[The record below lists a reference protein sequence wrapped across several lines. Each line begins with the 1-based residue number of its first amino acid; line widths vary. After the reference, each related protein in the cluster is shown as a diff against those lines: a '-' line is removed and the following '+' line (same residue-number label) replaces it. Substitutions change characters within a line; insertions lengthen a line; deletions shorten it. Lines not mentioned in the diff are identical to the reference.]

1 MSASMSAS
9 TRTRA
14 VTPDQLRAAMFG
26 RPVRGVEVVRQ
37 AWRVSDDDSDELA
50 LINARGRWWVARRTS
65 DRITLWAYVGDS
77 EAEVAFDRL
86 VADGRPDESAWHL
99 ATA

>member
-1 MSASMSAS
+1 MSASSHH
-9 TRTRA
+9 RA
-14 VTPDQLRAAMFG
+14 VTPSQLRAAMLG

-37 AWRVSDDDSDELA
+37 AWRVTDDDSDELV
-50 LINARGRWWVARRTS
+50 LIDARGRWWVAQRAS

-77 EAEVAFDRL
+77 EAEAAFDR
-86 VADGRPDESAWHL
+86 VVEQGQPDELAWHL

>member
-1 MSASMSAS
+1 MTAS
-9 TRTRA
+9 TRARA
-14 VTPDQLRAAMFG
+14 VTPSQLRAAMLG

-37 AWRVSDDDSDELA
+37 AWRVTEDDSDELV

-65 DRITLWAYVGDS
+65 DQITLWAYVGDS
-77 EAEVAFDRL
+77 EADAAFERL
-86 VADGRPDESAWHL
+86 TADAEPFERAWHL